1 MGILQ
6 MLERR
11 RIRKAFGNYLSPEVI
26 EKLLHE
32 TGSEIKP
39 PKMQHFQFV
48 VAIADDTN
56 AQEVPATV
64 ARILEIF
71 VQRHANVSHV
81 TSALFV
87 GVLGVPFPEHNSPE
101 ARHKLVDSLLRQNAA
116 RVRLVHGECDGLV
129 GLFGG
134 PRRWTYGE
142 VIPGFS
148 AILKKLLETEPG
160 TAVEIC

>member
-11 RIRKAFGNYLSPEVI
+11 RIRKAFGNYLSPELI

-48 VAIADDTN
+48 VAIADDTSS
-56 AQEVPATV
+56 QEVPATV

-71 VQRHANVSHV
+71 VQHHANVSHA

-101 ARHKLVDSLLRQNAA
+101 ARHKLVASLLRHNAA
-116 RVRLVHGECDGLV
+116 RVRLVHGECDGVV

-134 PRRWTYGE
+134 PRRWTYAE

-148 AILKKLLETEPG
+148 AILKKLLEAEPG
-160 TAVEIC
+160 TALEIS